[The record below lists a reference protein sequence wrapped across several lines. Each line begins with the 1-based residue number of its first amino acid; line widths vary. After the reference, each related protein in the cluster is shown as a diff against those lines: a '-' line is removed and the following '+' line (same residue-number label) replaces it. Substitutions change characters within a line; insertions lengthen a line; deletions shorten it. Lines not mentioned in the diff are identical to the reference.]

1 MYRWLLVAYPRS
13 LRREFGDE
21 MAALVGDRR
30 MIDGEPLWRLWPS
43 LLNDTAQAAVV
54 SRWENL
60 MSTRR
65 ALVLGL
71 LATIA
76 VLAILSNGP
85 VQATP
90 VLLVVA
96 VLALIVTRQR
106 RSVPTR
112 ARRSWLKWF
121 VPGIVLVVTGFGYAA
136 LQGGDELSE
145 LEWFVFFFGSL
156 TGIFAT
162 ATGLIVLVGDRRRSV
177 SA

>member
-1 MYRWLLVAYPRS
+1 MS
-13 LRREFGDE
+13 
-21 MAALVGDRR
+21 ALVGDRR
-30 MIDGEPLWRLWPS
+30 TIDREPLWQLWPS
-43 LLNDTAQAAVV
+43 LLHDTAQAAVI

-65 ALVLGL
+65 AIVLGL

-76 VLAILSNGP
+76 VLALLSSGP
-85 VQATP
+85 IGAAP
-90 VLLVVA
+90 VLLVLA
-96 VLALIVTRQR
+96 VLALVVTRQR
-106 RSVPTR
+106 RPVPT

-136 LQGGDELSE
+136 IQRGDEFSE
-145 LEWFVFFFGSL
+145 LEWLVFFFGSL